1 MRLQYRQLASRRGGG
16 SGCTVHVLVPLVAAI
31 MRLLAVRRRS
41 RHLRQRLHQQDVLEE
56 EEDGEGNDGKAP
68 RTGAD
73 GVRLHCVRLNDHVFN
88 VAGGQRA
95 ETGSIRARLVL
106 MAAPPFALGALRP
119 AWRAAELRMGS
130 HPHQQWRCGM
140 LWSIFASNICR
151 KCSTSL
157 DLGRTDMHRNRTHT
171 RAAAVP
177 PASAASSTPHPPPPT
192 NADRSLP
199 RAPQEDS

>member
-130 HPHQQWRCGM
+130 HPHQQWRC
-140 LWSIFASNICR
+140 
-151 KCSTSL
+151 
-157 DLGRTDMHRNRTHT
+157 
-171 RAAAVP
+171 
-177 PASAASSTPHPPPPT
+177 TPV
-192 NADRSLP
+192 ACYG
-199 RAPQEDS
+199 QF